1 MDRGDS
7 KRPKAFMSLLVKQ
20 SVRRPVGFV
29 INHTTVRCGKRI
41 PCGYPSSRKNSLC
54 LCVRTDCNSESHRFV
69 NSFYKI
75 VHFTWLMLHAHSDS
89 SFTHILH
96 QNLSLI
102 IKHTHIQYSK
112 QEKLSCMY
120 IYSPCTVQMQV
131 YVNTHMQDLIA
142 AHSRTHVCTLT
153 QSITQSH
160 TQDESPMYFLS
171 EKFVNRFQGS
181 VIYFLS
187 VYHGFTLN

>member
-1 MDRGDS
+1 M
-7 KRPKAFMSLLVKQ
+7 ALSLITPQFTVVKNSLGLPLVK
-20 SVRRPVGFV
+20 
-29 INHTTVRCGKRI
+29 
-41 PCGYPSSRKNSLC
+41 KNSLC
-54 LCVRTDCNSESHRFV
+54 LCVGTDCNSASHRFV

-102 IKHTHIQYSK
+102 IKHTHIQYNK

-142 AHSRTHVCTLT
+142 AHSRTRLNTHTINN
-153 QSITQSH
+153 SIRH
-160 TQDESPMYFLS
+160 T
-171 EKFVNRFQGS
+171 R
-181 VIYFLS
+181 
-187 VYHGFTLN
+187 